1 MDFQFN
7 SQNSQQNSSVGSD
20 RLQRAIERNRQKQMK
35 RMYKD
40 AVEIKAAE
48 SVGPAKV
55 VPESWSSPRSKT
67 ASNQITDI
75 VPTRRS
81 VGKPEEFD
89 FLDRPT
95 SRTRSTRSSSVSYP
109 VAKTTSRAVT
119 KTTTKRAT
127 SRTSRKAESKL
138 SEWGLKAGW
147 VILGVLCLRLIFSNG
162 GVIDYYNKKSLIN
175 NQISELDSIK
185 VENKNILKDIDLLA
199 HDRSFQKRM
208 VREHLGFISS
218 DEYLILFGSAPPTSA
233 R

>member
-1 MDFQFN
+1 VDFQFN

-55 VPESWSSPRSKT
+55 VPDSWSSPRSKT
-67 ASNQITDI
+67 ASSKVTDI

-95 SRTRSTRSSSVSYP
+95 SRTRARSAVSYP
-109 VAKTTSRAVT
+109 VTKTTSRAVT

-127 SRTSRKAESKL
+127 SRSTKKSESKL

-147 VILGVLCLRLIFSNG
+147 VVLGVLCLRLIFSNG
-162 GVIDYYNKKSLIN
+162 GVIDYYNKRSLIN
-175 NQISELDSIK
+175 NQVSELESLK
-185 VENKNILKDIDLLA
+185 MENKNILKDIDMLA

-218 DEYLILFGSAPPTSA
+218 DEYLILFGSASPASA
-233 R
+233 K